1 MPNTPDYTAQA
12 ASYAL
17 KFNSQSRSNDSAA
30 VTANELV
37 DRDNLLFFIEEN
49 FKTNVKGGVK
59 LENLRAFLHALVK
72 SVSVLSDD
80 KTFAILMHTS
90 FFISTGAANRWYFGH
105 QGAGWSNN
113 SWSQFNTQSAINST
127 TPAAMF
133 GLYSNCGVDVPFDMR
148 NFKVF
153 GSVINTGA
161 TGAVDIVIFYYNNDD
176 ASQSNLVSPVFLCTV
191 PTINVAATG
200 TSYGFVGSAAPSV
213 VIPQGK
219 KIFAFIRNTGHGGGA
234 TENLRINLGYQYSKY
249 SSGFTG

>member
-90 FFISTGAANRWYFGH
+90 FFISTGAANRWYFGN
-105 QGAGWSNN
+105 QSSGWAST
-113 SWSQFNTQSAINST
+113 SWSQFNTQAAINST
-127 TPAAMF
+127 TPAPMTGF
-133 GLYSNCGVDVPFDMR
+133 YSNMGVDVPFDIR
-148 NFKVF
+148 NFRVF
-153 GSVINTGA
+153 GSVLNTGS
-161 TGAVDIVIFYYNNDD
+161 TGDVDIVVYYYDNDD
-176 ASQSNLVSPVFLCTV
+176 ASQSNLQNPVFLCTV
-191 PTINVAATG
+191 PTIDIAVAG
-200 TSYGFVGSAAPSV
+200 TSYSFVGSASPSV
-213 VIPQGK
+213 VVPQGK
-219 KIFAFIRNTGHGGGA
+219 KIFAFIRNTGHGGAG
-234 TENLRINLGYQYSKY
+234 TESLRIDLGYQYSKY

>member
-1 MPNTPDYTAQA
+1 MPNTPDYTDQA

-17 KFNSQSRSNDSAA
+17 KFNAQSRSNDNAA

-90 FFISTGAANRWYFGH
+90 FFMNTGAANRWYFGS
-105 QGAGWSNN
+105 QSSGWSST
-113 SWSQFNTQSAINST
+113 SWSQYSTQAAINST
-127 TPAAMF
+127 TPYSMT
-133 GLYSNCGVDVPFDMR
+133 GLYSNMGVDVPFEMR

-153 GSVINTGA
+153 GSVLNTSA
-161 TGAVDIVIFYYNNDD
+161 TGDVDIVLYYYDNDNP
-176 ASQSNLVSPVFLCTV
+176 SFGTLQNPVFLCTV
-191 PTINVAATG
+191 PTVTLASAAT
-200 TSYGFVGSAAPSV
+200 SYPFVGSASPSV

-219 KIFAFIRNTGHGGGA
+219 KIFAFIRNTGHGGSGNE
-234 TENLRINLGYQYSKY
+234 TLRVTLGFQYSKY